1 MPTHQQQHLVPAN
14 RRHRRPAR
22 FVLILI
28 SLALTVGLAGCLSKP
43 ALRRQ
48 TFAFQIPPAA
58 ASTESKGQSVLA
70 IRSCE
75 VAPTFANRSLAYRT
89 GQDTYEL
96 DPYAGFLI
104 QPAAALEI
112 PVRAYLRNSG
122 AFKDV
127 VELGGPFAPDVLL
140 DVRVSELYGDFRNT
154 GQAAALLSL
163 HLRFFT
169 VESGQAAKAFLQK
182 DYSRREPLKENTA
195 AAVVAGWDQALAQ
208 VMAEAIADVGTT
220 RR

>member
-1 MPTHQQQHLVPAN
+1 
-14 RRHRRPAR
+14 
-22 FVLILI
+22 VLILI
-28 SLALTVGLAGCLSKP
+28 PLALTLSLAGCLSKP

-48 TFAFQIPPAA
+48 TFAFQNPPVAA
-58 ASTESKGQSVLA
+58 VTAPKGQSVLA

-89 GQDTYEL
+89 GQDVYEL

-104 QPAAALEI
+104 QPGAAVAI

-140 DVRVSELYGDFRNT
+140 DVRVSELYGDFRDP
-154 GQAAALLSL
+154 GQPAAVLSL

-169 VESGQAAKAFLQK
+169 VENGRAAKTFLQK
-182 DYSRREPLKENTA
+182 DYSRRAPLKQNTA
-195 AAVVAGWDQALAQ
+195 AALVAGWDQALAQ
-208 VMAEAIADVGTT
+208 IMAEAVSDVATA

>member
-1 MPTHQQQHLVPAN
+1 MPPQQHVRLVN
-14 RRHRRPAR
+14 RKYRTPAR
-22 FVLILI
+22 LVLILI
-28 SLALTVGLAGCLSKP
+28 PLAWTLGLAGCLSKP

-48 TFAFQIPPAA
+48 TFAFQNPPVAA
-58 ASTESKGQSVLA
+58 ATALKSQGVLA

-89 GQDTYEL
+89 GQDGYEL

-104 QPAAALEI
+104 QPGAAVEI
-112 PVRAYLRNSG
+112 PMRAYLRNSG

-127 VELGGPFAPDVLL
+127 VELGSPFAPDLLL
-140 DVRVSELYGDFRNT
+140 DVRVSELYGDFRDSA
-154 GQAAALLSL
+154 QAAAVLSL

-169 VESGQAAKAFLQK
+169 VENGQAAKTILQK
-182 DYSRREPLKENTA
+182 DYSRREPLKANTA

-208 VMAEAIADVGTT
+208 IMAEVIADVGTA

>member
-1 MPTHQQQHLVPAN
+1 V
-14 RRHRRPAR
+14 
-22 FVLILI
+22 FILI
-28 SLALTVGLAGCLSKP
+28 CLALALGLAGCLSKP

-48 TFAFQIPPAA
+48 TFAFQIPPTAA
-58 ASTESKGQSVLA
+58 PTESKGQSVLA

-75 VAPTFANRSLAYRT
+75 VAPTFASRSLAYRT
-89 GQDTYEL
+89 GQDAYEL

-104 QPAAALEI
+104 QPAAAVEI

-127 VELGGPFAPDVLL
+127 VELGGAFAPDVLL
-140 DVRVSELYGDFRNT
+140 DVRVSELYGDFRSP
-154 GQAAALLSL
+154 GHAAAVLSL

-169 VESGQAAKAFLQK
+169 VESGRTGKTWLQK

-208 VMAEAIADVGTT
+208 IMAEAIADIGTA